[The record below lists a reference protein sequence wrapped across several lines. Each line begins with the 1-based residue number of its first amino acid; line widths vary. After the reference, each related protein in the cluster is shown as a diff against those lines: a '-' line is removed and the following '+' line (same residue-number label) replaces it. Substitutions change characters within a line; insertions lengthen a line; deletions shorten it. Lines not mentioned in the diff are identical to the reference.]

1 MVLGP
6 LRSLC
11 PEKKNTIPQVES
23 QSSFFGPK
31 SLVKSHVPVEQF
43 QFLPNFQGDISFR
56 AHLRIIYTV
65 KTIRMSFQP
74 SFVKKPV
81 ALVNLVPSCLLPLA
95 SPLASIDQCAAAD
108 EVWLKVASAKINE
121 SWSHMSHGGG
131 VPMGKSPIAGWFIVE
146 KPIIRRNDNWR

>member
-1 MVLGP
+1 
-6 LRSLC
+6 
-11 PEKKNTIPQVES
+11 
-23 QSSFFGPK
+23 
-31 SLVKSHVPVEQF
+31 VPVEQF

-65 KTIRMSFQP
+65 KAIRMSFQP

-108 EVWLKVASAKINE
+108 EV
-121 SWSHMSHGGG
+121 
-131 VPMGKSPIAGWFIVE
+131 
-146 KPIIRRNDNWR
+146 